1 MKEREE
7 MDKVDVGGV
16 SMGDLEWGVKRVE
29 GEPLAMYGART
40 IFHQNWHDEV
50 SLDYVPSRTDFRQVS
65 VRHGDILK
73 RDFPMLNKLACHFIL
88 KKIYEGLPECF
99 YEPMLLIDVGLY
111 RVHIQRA
118 GSYMNITFS
127 VYDKSMDLSEMEG
140 LITKML
146 EDKRFVYLRDEIY
159 REIDRLTTSE
169 EEGRLSYYH
178 YEYCLRKAN
187 ERVTKNLGI

>member
-1 MKEREE
+1 
-7 MDKVDVGGV
+7 MDSVDVCNEG
-16 SMGDLEWGVKRVE
+16 MGELEWGVKSVE

-40 IFHQNWHDEV
+40 IFSQNWDDEV
-50 SLDYVPSRTDFRQVS
+50 SLDYVPSRTDFRQTS
-65 VRHGDILK
+65 VRYGDVLK

-88 KKIYEGLPECF
+88 REIYNGLPEYF

-118 GSYMNITFS
+118 RSYMNITFS
-127 VYDKSMDLSEMEG
+127 VYDERMDVSKMEG
-140 LITKML
+140 LIAKML
-146 EDKRFVYLRDEIY
+146 EDKRLVYLKDEIY

-178 YEYCLRKAN
+178 YEYCLKKAN
-187 ERVTKNLGI
+187 ERVTKSLGI

>member
-1 MKEREE
+1 
-7 MDKVDVGGV
+7 
-16 SMGDLEWGVKRVE
+16 
-29 GEPLAMYGART
+29 
-40 IFHQNWHDEV
+40 
-50 SLDYVPSRTDFRQVS
+50 
-65 VRHGDILK
+65 
-73 RDFPMLNKLACHFIL
+73 
-88 KKIYEGLPECF
+88 
-99 YEPMLLIDVGLY
+99 MLLIDVGLY

-178 YEYCLRKAN
+178 YEYCLRKAD
-187 ERVTKNLGI
+187 ERVAKNLGI